1 MKPLFSIVVVA
12 LNPGNKL
19 LQTLQ
24 SIEMQSCTD
33 YEVVIKDGGSRDSS
47 IEDRKRFLLEKPEFA
62 GRVRFIDKPDNSIY
76 DAMNQAIAYAQGRY
90 LYFLNCGDLLAS
102 SQVLAEMQARINGEG
117 VPENAIFYG
126 DILDA
131 LRQERVAS
139 NPHMDA
145 FACYRNVPCHQAC
158 FYQRTLFEERGYD
171 TKYKVRGDYEHFLW
185 CFFKAR
191 ARMYYVPIVIV
202 SYEGGGFSETKENRK
217 RSVAEHK
224 EITALYMTKGQRLKY
239 RLILWA
245 TLAPLRKKMAE
256 SRLFSGMYQKLKR
269 VLYGRR

>member
-47 IEDRKRFLLEKPEFA
+47 IEDRQRFLLEKPEFA
-62 GRVRFIDKPDNSIY
+62 GRVRFIEKPDSSIY
-76 DAMNQAIAYAQGRY
+76 DAMNQAISYAQGSY
-90 LYFLNCGDLLAS
+90 LYFLNCGDLLVS
-102 SQVLAEMQARINGEG
+102 GQVLAEMQTKISGEG
-117 VPENAIFYG
+117 TPENAVFYG

-139 NPHMDA
+139 NPNIDA

-158 FYQRTLFEERGYD
+158 FYHRKLFEERGYH
-171 TKYKVRGDYEHFLW
+171 TQYKVRGDYEHFLW
-185 CFFKAR
+185 CFFQAKAG
-191 ARMYYVPIVIV
+191 MYYVPMVIV
-202 SYEGGGFSETKENRK
+202 SYEGGGYSETKENQK
-217 RSVAEHK
+217 RSAVEHK
-224 EITALYMTKGQRLKY
+224 EITALYMSKGQRFQY

-245 TLAPLRKKMAE
+245 TLAPLRKRMAE
-256 SRLFSGMYQKLKR
+256 SRMFSGMYQKLKR